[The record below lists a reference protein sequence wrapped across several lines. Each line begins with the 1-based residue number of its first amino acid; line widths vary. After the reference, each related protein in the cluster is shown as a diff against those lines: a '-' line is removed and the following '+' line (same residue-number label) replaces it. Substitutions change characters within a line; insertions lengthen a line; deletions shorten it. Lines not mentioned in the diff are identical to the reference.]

1 MAGDI
6 WTSLGR
12 CPVGNKN
19 RSKERGSWGGR
30 SRFRSGQHINSLRRE
45 WLTLWGKGEERD
57 MSQRQDNGSTGEG
70 FSREQEKAESERTE
84 DSEDQVMLLT

>member
-1 MAGDI
+1 MG
-6 WTSLGR
+6 
-12 CPVGNKN
+12 
-19 RSKERGSWGGR
+19 ER
-30 SRFRSGQHINSLRRE
+30 
-45 WLTLWGKGEERD
+45 GEERD